1 MPFQIIMLQLLFLF
15 TFYLLSLIIPYF
27 IRLYF
32 VGESPVL
39 ALNSLQ
45 KYDVSEWYNFYIF

>member
-45 KYDVSEWYNFYIF
+45 KSFKVGYK